1 MVRSH
6 WSKPDDPPTPGSQDY
21 RRRPIRPFRRA
32 PHRRPPAPRD
42 PRGTQARGPAC
53 CHPYRGEEMSTRH
66 PNAAPAAEVVARY
79 SFVCNAGCG
88 VCGVKVKPFEY
99 ERTETLEGEHL
110 GSKYQPQIVSSCCG
124 AEVHV
129 YDNEAD

>member
-1 MVRSH
+1 
-6 WSKPDDPPTPGSQDY
+6 
-21 RRRPIRPFRRA
+21 
-32 PHRRPPAPRD
+32 
-42 PRGTQARGPAC
+42 
-53 CHPYRGEEMSTRH
+53 MSTRH

-129 YDNEAD
+129 YDNEADHWGAQVTLAAPAAFSSQSPGDSND